1 MIELRKI
8 SEENFEECMSLE
20 PKEEQKGF
28 VASNLKSLAEAY
40 IALANDSCIPMPY
53 AIYNDNTMV
62 GFLMLSFNAENN
74 TKDENQYW
82 LCRFMIDKN
91 HQRKGYGKES
101 LLKALA
107 MIKEFSLN
115 KKAAVYLSYEPEND
129 IARKLYRTL
138 GFQETG
144 EVEEGEVVAKLCL

>member
-8 SEENFEECMSLE
+8 NEENFEECMSLE

-62 GFLMLSFNAENN
+62 GFLMLSFKAEDN

-82 LCRFMIDKN
+82 LCRLMIDKN

-101 LLKALA
+101 ILKVLEL
-107 MIKEFSLN
+107 IKEFSFN
-115 KKAAVYLSYEPEND
+115 KKAAVYLSYEPENN
-129 IARKLYRTL
+129 IARKLYSSL

-144 EVEEGEVVAKLCL
+144 EIEEGEIVAKLNI